1 MRIDLH
7 SHFIPHGFI
16 EQVRRGQA
24 IGNIAIQIRDGQEWL
39 IHQEGYRYPA
49 MAELWD
55 MAAKLRL
62 MDRLGLDISVL
73 SLQPALFFYWLEA
86 GPVQE
91 FCRQTN
97 EALAEMVAKSG
108 GRLYGL
114 ATVPLQDPEAAAV
127 ELRRAVL
134 ELGLRGVQVGT
145 RMEQIPLDDPRFD
158 PFFAAAADL
167 NVPILL
173 HPYRVGTRPEWADF
187 YLANLVGNPLETCLV
202 ASRLILSGWLDRH
215 PHLTLILA
223 HGGGFL
229 PYQIG
234 RLDHGFRVRSETK
247 LNISLPP
254 SSYLRRFYYDTITH
268 AAIPLKFLVELVGAD
283 RVVLGTDIPFDM
295 ADHQFANYLAAAKLD
310 EQTVQAINSKN
321 ALHILGLDKNATA

>member
-7 SHFIPHGFI
+7 THFIPAEFI
-16 EQVRRGQA
+16 EQVRQGRA
-24 IGNIAIQIRDGQEWL
+24 IGNVAIQPRDGQEWL

-49 MAELWD
+49 MAELWSVE
-55 MAAKLRL
+55 AKLQL
-62 MDRLGLDISVL
+62 MDHLGIDISVL

-97 EALAEMVAKSG
+97 EALAEMVSRSG

-114 ATVPLQDPEAAAV
+114 ATVPLQDPAAAAI

-158 PFFAAAADL
+158 PFFATAADL
-167 NVPILL
+167 NVPVLL

-187 YLANLVGNPLETCLV
+187 YLANLIGNPLETCLV
-202 ASRLILSGWLDRH
+202 ASRLIFSGWLDRH
-215 PHLTLILA
+215 PQLTLILA

-234 RLDHGFRVRSETK
+234 RLDHGFRVRAETK
-247 LNISLPP
+247 LHLSSPP

-268 AAIPLKFLVELVGAD
+268 AAAPLKFLVELVGAD

-295 ADHQFANYLAAAKLD
+295 ADHHFADYLAAAKLD
-310 EQTVQAINSKN
+310 EQSIQTICSQN
-321 ALHILGLDKNATA
+321 ALRILGLDNSLT

>member
-1 MRIDLH
+1 MSIDLH
-7 SHFIPHGFI
+7 THFIPCEFI
-16 EQVRRGQA
+16 EQVRHGRA
-24 IGNIAIQIRDGQEWL
+24 IGNVISQIRAGQEWL

-49 MAELWD
+49 MPELWD
-55 MAAKLRL
+55 LDAKLRL
-62 MDRLGLDISVL
+62 MDRLGIDISVL

-86 GPVQE
+86 GPVQK
-91 FCRQTN
+91 FCQQTN
-97 EALAEMVAKSG
+97 EALAEIVARSD
-108 GRLYGL
+108 GRLYGM
-114 ATVPLQDPEAAAV
+114 ATVPLQDPEMAIA

-134 ELGLRGVQVGT
+134 FFGLRGVQIGT

-167 NVPILL
+167 NVPVLL

-187 YLANLVGNPLETCLV
+187 YLANLIGNPLETCLA

-215 PHLTLILA
+215 PQLTLILA

-234 RLDHGFRVRSETK
+234 RLDHGFRVRPETK
-247 LNISLPP
+247 LNISSPP

-295 ADHQFANYLAAAKLD
+295 ADHHFAAYLAAARLD
-310 EQTVQAINSKN
+310 EQSVQAINSKN
-321 ALHILGLDKNATA
+321 ALRILGIKI

>member
-1 MRIDLH
+1 MKIDFH
-7 SHFIPHGFI
+7 THFIPHQFI
-16 EQVRRGQA
+16 EQVRQGQA
-24 IGNIAIQIRDGQEWL
+24 LGNVSIQLREGQEWL

-49 MAELWD
+49 MPELWELE
-55 MAAKLRL
+55 AKLRL
-62 MDRLGLDISVL
+62 MDRLGLDKAVL

-86 GPVQE
+86 GPVAE
-91 FCRQTN
+91 FCQQTN
-97 EALAEMVAKSG
+97 EALAELVAQSG
-108 GRLYGL
+108 GRLYGM
-114 ATVPLQDPEAAAV
+114 ATVPLQDPAAAAR

-134 ELGLRGVQVGT
+134 ELGLRGVQIGT
-145 RMEQIPLDDPRFD
+145 RMEQIPLDDPHFD

-167 NVPILL
+167 QVPVLL

-187 YLANLVGNPLETCLV
+187 YLANLVGNPLETCLA

-215 PHLTLILA
+215 PRLTLILA

-234 RLDHGFRVRSETK
+234 RLDHGFRVRAETK
-247 LNISLPP
+247 QHFSSPP

-268 AAIPLKFLVELVGAD
+268 ATVPLKFLVKLVGAD

-295 ADHQFANYLAAAKLD
+295 ADHHFADYLAIAEFD
-310 EQTVQAINSKN
+310 QQTLQAIHSQN
-321 ALHILGLDKNATA
+321 ALRLLELVVSQC